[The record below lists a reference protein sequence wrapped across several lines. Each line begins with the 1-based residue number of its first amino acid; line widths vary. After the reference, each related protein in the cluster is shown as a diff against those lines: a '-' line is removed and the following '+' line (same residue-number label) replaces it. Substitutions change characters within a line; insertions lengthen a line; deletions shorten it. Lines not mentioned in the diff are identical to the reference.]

1 MLKQNTKHNRRFFIK
16 SLFIGLGIGFV
27 ALWDKVVITHKKI
40 KEQKFFKLSFNTNRE
55 ITFHDDFIIIN
66 KEDKTKVFSSRCT
79 HLGCK
84 IDKSKNGQLL
94 CPCHGSTFDI
104 NGNATKGPA
113 VEPLK
118 ELEFEIDELKSQIIV
133 KV

>member
-1 MLKQNTKHNRRFFIK
+1 MEKPKHNRRYFLK
-16 SLFIGLGIGFV
+16 SVFAALGIGFV
-27 ALWDKVVITHKKI
+27 VSWDKMIITHKKI
-40 KEQKFFKLSFNTNRE
+40 KEQKFFQMSFNTNRE
-55 ITFHDDFIIIN
+55 ITFHNNFVVIN

-84 IDKSKNGQLL
+84 IDKSKNDQLL
-94 CPCHGSTFDI
+94 CPCHGSTFDL

-118 ELEFEIDELKSQIIV
+118 ELDFEIDELKRRIIV